1 MDTFQKRMQFAIKRC
16 GGQSELAREIHRR
29 YGRKV
34 SPQRIQYLA
43 SETVAKPAK
52 GSRITP
58 EIAAVAGLRAE
69 WLALGIGKR
78 DESSSKGVDVDQRR
92 HLEPARIVDVRVKG
106 TERRLKMELTQDA
119 IDVAKAFMDL
129 PARDRVRFQRAIMV
143 AALPYSRDVPDER
156 LQHLAAPGGTA
167 KKRKLPKGTQ

>member
-1 MDTFQKRMQFAIKRC
+1 METFQKRMQFAIKRC
-16 GGQSELAREIHRR
+16 GGQTELAREIYRR
-29 YGRKV
+29 YGKNV

-69 WLALGIGKR
+69 WLALGIGRR
-78 DESSSKGVDVDQRR
+78 DEPNKDVDPDQPRRLKPAQVVDVK
-92 HLEPARIVDVRVKG
+92 VKG
-106 TERRLKMELTQDA
+106 SERRIKMELTQDA

-129 PARDRVRFQRAIMV
+129 PARERLRFQRAIMV
-143 AALPYSRDVPDER
+143 AALPYSRDVPDEQ
-156 LQHLAAPGGTA
+156 LSHLAAPKEA
-167 KKRKLPKGTQ
+167 PAKRKLPKGTQ